1 MITPLNTKAHQN
13 LEVLEP
19 VINAINSELKTN
31 NMTVLDMFTPNLKN
45 YQDGVLE
52 DIMHPYNIG
61 WYQIDKF
68 ILDNYHDGNK

>member
-1 MITPLNTKAHQN
+1 MPPTPSTA
-13 LEVLEP
+13 
-19 VINAINSELKTN
+19 INAITKELKQN
-31 NMTVLDMFTPNLKN
+31 NMQVLDMFTPNLKN

-68 ILDNYHDGNK
+68 ILDNYHD